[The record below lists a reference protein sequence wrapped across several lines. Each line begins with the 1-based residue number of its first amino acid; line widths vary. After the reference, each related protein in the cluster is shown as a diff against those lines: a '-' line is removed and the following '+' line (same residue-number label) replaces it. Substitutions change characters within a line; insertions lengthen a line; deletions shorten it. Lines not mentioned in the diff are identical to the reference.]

1 MLPWQLE
8 FQFNHP
14 KNLMQ
19 PFPLPDTLNE
29 IITIG
34 QLTLEVY
41 FFENMNNAGELK
53 CCIVNSVHVT

>member
-1 MLPWQLE
+1 
-8 FQFNHP
+8 
-14 KNLMQ
+14 MQ